1 MRAPFQKA
9 SAPRIRALGG
19 AAARARAHGPA
30 ETRAQGAAHGAVQGA
45 AMGAA
50 SVLREFV
57 ATLEK
62 LDKTRRRRK
71 PGNGEG

>member
-19 AAARARAHGPA
+19 AAARAKAHGPA
-30 ETRAQGAAHGAVQGA
+30 ERRAEGA
-45 AMGAA
+45 AMGAAQGAA

-62 LDKTRRRRK
+62 LDKTRRRRR
-71 PGNGEG
+71 PGGEG